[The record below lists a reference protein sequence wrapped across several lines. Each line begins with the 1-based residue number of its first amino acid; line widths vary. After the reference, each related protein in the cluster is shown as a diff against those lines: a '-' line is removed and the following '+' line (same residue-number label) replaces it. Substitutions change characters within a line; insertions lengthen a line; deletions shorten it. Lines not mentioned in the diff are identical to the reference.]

1 MNQAC
6 DILIVG
12 SGPAGLAAARAA
24 SRTGLHITVIDDNP
38 RAGGQIWRNGPD
50 TQLEPAVVERLAVL
64 EQPSI
69 RYLPGTR
76 VVAALKPG
84 SLLLENAEHGFVM
97 VYQRLILCC
106 GARELLLP
114 FPGWTLPGVTGA
126 GALQALVKNG
136 LSIHSE
142 RTVIAGSGP
151 LLLASAATA
160 REAGARVEN
169 VLEQASARSVTGFA
183 AQLWRWPTKIRQALD
198 LATTAYRWN
207 SHVVEALGEQ
217 RLEAV
222 RIKVGS
228 RLKEIPCERLACGFG
243 LVPNT
248 TLAAHLGCE
257 LQGTAIAVDSLQC
270 TNLPDVY
277 AAGEC
282 TGIGGSELALVEGEI
297 AGLAASGQHQEIKAL
312 LARRN
317 HWQAFADRVRQT
329 FTLNPAIH
337 SLARPDTLL
346 CRCEDVPFAA
356 MACETSWTAA
366 KLQTRCGM
374 GACQGRVCG
383 TAAQTLFGWDAPLPR
398 SPLVPARIS
407 TLL

>member
-1 MNQAC
+1 MNQSC
-6 DILIVG
+6 DILIIG

-24 SRTGLHITVIDDNP
+24 CQAGLGITVIDDNP
-38 RAGGQIWRNGPD
+38 RPGGQIWRNGPQ
-50 TQLEPAVVERLAVL
+50 TRLEPAVLARLAIL
-64 EQPSI
+64 EHPSI

-84 SLLLENAEHGFVM
+84 SLLLENAEHGFVIT
-97 VYQRLILCC
+97 YQRLILCC

-136 LSIHSE
+136 LSISGE

-160 REAGARVEN
+160 CNAGAQVN
-169 VLEQASARSVTGFA
+169 QVLEQASGTSVMGFA
-183 AQLWRWPTKIRQALD
+183 AHLWRWPTKIRQAIG
-198 LATTAYRWN
+198 LATTVYRWN

-222 RIKVGS
+222 RVNVGG
-228 RLKEIPCERLACGFG
+228 RLKDIPCERLACGFG

-248 TLAAHLGCE
+248 TLAVHLGCE
-257 LQGTAIAVDSLQC
+257 LQGTAIAVDPHQR
-270 TNLPDVY
+270 TILPQVY

-282 TGIGGSELALVEGEI
+282 TGVGGSELAMVEGEI

-312 LARRN
+312 LSHRDR
-317 HWQAFADRVRQT
+317 WQAFADRATQA
-329 FTLNPAIH
+329 FALNPAIH
-337 SLARPDTLL
+337 NLAQPDTLL

-356 MACETSWTAA
+356 MACEASWTAA

-383 TAAQTLFGWDAPLPR
+383 SAAQALFGWEAPLPR
-398 SPLVPARIS
+398 TPLVPARIS